1 MTTPSQPSS
10 PEQRIT
16 ADVVV
21 IGAGPVGEVV
31 AQYATEG
38 GLTAAIV
45 EHELLGGECSYY
57 ACIPSKTMLRPV
69 DVATTTRDLPG
80 VTASSVDVTGL
91 LARRDAWVS
100 QYDDAGQATWA
111 ENAGITVLRGHGHVI
126 GERLVAV
133 DSDSGTRTVEARRA
147 VVLATGS
154 TPVVPPVFDGM
165 EPWTSRDATGVQEVP
180 ERLVIVGGGVVACE
194 AATWMAALGSQVT
207 LLVRGDRLL
216 SGWEDFAGQTVA
228 QSLRDSG
235 VEVRFGAEVRSA
247 TRPDPAST
255 GLGRIHGGP
264 VALSL
269 GDGSALGADE
279 VLVATGRRPAL
290 GSVGLDAV
298 GLSPEDVLSGEL
310 PGWLHAVGDAG
321 GAAPLTH
328 VGKYHARVLGT
339 RLAAEAGGRGDRPAP
354 EVVPVPQAVFTQPQ
368 AASVGQTEAQAREDG
383 VEVVVSEVPYNAAAG
398 TALLRDTVQGSAKIV
413 VDRRTGA
420 LVGAT
425 FVGPEAAEQLHAAT
439 VAITGAVPV
448 HVLRHAIPSFPTAS
462 ELWLQLLEGL
472 PVDLR

>member
-1 MTTPSQPSS
+1 MTTPSQPNS
-10 PEQRIT
+10 PEQRAT
-16 ADVVV
+16 TDVVV
-21 IGAGPVGEVV
+21 IGAGPVGENV
-31 AQYATEG
+31 AQYAVEG
-38 GLTAAIV
+38 GLSATLV

-57 ACIPSKTMLRPV
+57 ACIPSKALLRPA
-69 DVATTTRDLPG
+69 DVVGTTRDLPG
-80 VTASSVDVTGL
+80 ATRSSVDVADL
-91 LARRDAWVS
+91 LSRRDAWVS
-100 QYDDAGQATWA
+100 QYDDAGQITWA
-111 ENAGITVLRGHGHVI
+111 ENAGITVFRGHGHLV

-133 DSDSGTRTVEARRA
+133 DSDSGTRMVEARRA

-154 TPVVPPVFDGM
+154 SPVIPPVFHGV
-165 EPWTSRDATGVQEVP
+165 EPWTSRDATGVQEIP

-194 AATWMAALGSQVT
+194 AATWMTALGSRVT
-207 LLVRGDRLL
+207 MLVRGDRLL

-228 QSLRDSG
+228 QSLGDSG
-235 VEVRFGAEVRSA
+235 VDVRFGAEVHS
-247 TRPDPAST
+247 TSRPDSAST
-255 GLGRIHGGP
+255 GLGRIHGGS

-269 GDGSALGADE
+269 SDGSALEADE

-290 GSVGLDAV
+290 ESVGLDAL
-298 GLSPEDVLSGEL
+298 GLAPEDVLSGEL
-310 PGWLHAVGDAG
+310 PGWLHTVGDAS

-354 EVVPVPQAVFTQPQ
+354 KVVPVPQAVFTQPQ
-368 AASVGQTEAQAREDG
+368 AASVGRTERQARGDG

-413 VDRRTGA
+413 VDRQTGA
-420 LVGAT
+420 LIGAT
-425 FVGPEAAEQLHAAT
+425 FVGPDASEQLHAAT
-439 VAITGAVPV
+439 VAVTGAVPV

-472 PVDLR
+472 PADLR